1 MAGKAKSGGAK
12 KEEKDGTKIVSENR
26 KARFQYEILESVECG
41 MQLMG
46 SEVKTLRMGRL
57 SLDEAYGRVKDNE
70 LWLVG
75 ADIPPYSNAGM
86 FNHEAKRPRKLL
98 LHRREL
104 NKLSGRSKERG
115 LTIVPLRVYFTER
128 GIAKCVMAL
137 AKGKKI
143 HDKRETMKKRD
154 TDRGLSR
161 LKRGR

>member
-1 MAGKAKSGGAK
+1 
-12 KEEKDGTKIVSENR
+12 
-26 KARFQYEILESVECG
+26 
-41 MQLMG
+41 
-46 SEVKTLRMGRL
+46 
-57 SLDEAYGRVKDNE
+57 
-70 LWLVG
+70 
-75 ADIPPYSNAGM
+75 M